1 MNQIEKLVAEPPT
14 TCGLAR
20 KITMSAFGILILI
33 VIIELFNQL
42 LFFASYR
49 SFVWTGVEL
58 FNIRGFTQR
67 VNDQRYVTIK
77 PNFTFTVD
85 EGWGVKPWTL
95 STDAWGFRKGTY
107 VTNPACASIGFIG
120 ASVPFGW
127 GVSDSASLPS
137 KLFNR
142 IKALGDP
149 RCVFNA
155 AIPSYALSQT
165 IARFEI
171 EIYKKFNVQTLY
183 LQLLDPTSQLLALGA
198 KWQPEVNWTNFPAY
212 GLNLQSSSWSRYS
225 ATLTILD
232 NAMRSLG
239 WRSSQAGFV
248 EEFSPD
254 DEVTLKRFEQFIRGE
269 LERLH
274 TLAIEAG
281 VRRLILASFAAPRE
295 ARKAKWYSKGRHVAI
310 AAYNSQLRD
319 FAATHPDTRY
329 LDTQV
334 LLDKYPDDEVYVDSC
349 CHLTE
354 RGNDILAQAVV
365 PLITAP

>member
-1 MNQIEKLVAEPPT
+1 MHQNESLTAEPPAQK
-14 TCGLAR
+14 GLR
-20 KITMSAFGILILI
+20 RSITMSAIGIVMLL

-42 LFFASYR
+42 LFYAYYG

-58 FNIRGFTQR
+58 FNVRGFTQR
-67 VNDQRYVTIK
+67 VNDQRFVTIK

-107 VTNPACASIGFIG
+107 VTDPTCASIGFIG

-127 GVSDSASLPS
+127 GVADNASLPS

-142 IKALGDP
+142 IKALGDR

-155 AIPSYALSQT
+155 AVPSYALSQT
-165 IARFEI
+165 IARYQI

-198 KWQPEVNWTNFPAY
+198 KWQPEANWTNFPAY
-212 GLNLQSSSWSRYS
+212 GVDLQSTSWSKYS

-232 NAMRSLG
+232 NALRSFG

-254 DEVTLKRFEQFIRGE
+254 DQVTLKRFEQFLQSE

-274 TLAIEAG
+274 SLAVQAG
-281 VRRLILASFAAPRE
+281 VHRFVFASFAAPRE
-295 ARKAKWYSKGRHVAI
+295 ARNAKWYSEGRKVAI
-310 AAYNSQLRD
+310 NAYNSALRD
-319 FAATHPDTRY
+319 FAAAHPDSRY
-329 LDTQV
+329 LDMQS
-334 LLDKYPDDEVYVDSC
+334 LLDQYPDAEVYVNSC

-354 RGNDILAQAVV
+354 RGNDIVAQALV
-365 PLITAP
+365 PLVSAP